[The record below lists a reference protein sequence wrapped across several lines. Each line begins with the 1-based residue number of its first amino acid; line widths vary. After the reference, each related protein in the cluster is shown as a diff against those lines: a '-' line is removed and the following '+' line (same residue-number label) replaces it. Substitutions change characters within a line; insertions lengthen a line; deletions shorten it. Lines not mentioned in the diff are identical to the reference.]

1 LKYIYCQR
9 CFTWVE
15 ADKPHHYMGLKPL
28 CVDQGELD
36 LSVFQPQGEWPERTL
51 DKSALYADTETDV
64 MDKPDD

>member
-1 LKYIYCQR
+1 
-9 CFTWVE
+9 
-15 ADKPHHYMGLKPL
+15 MGLQPL

-36 LSVFQPQGEWPERTL
+36 LSVFEPQGEWPERTL

>member
-1 LKYIYCQR
+1 
-9 CFTWVE
+9 
-15 ADKPHHYMGLKPL
+15 MGLKPL

-51 DKSALYADTETDV
+51 DKSVLYADTETDV